1 VERALNLAF
10 LLGLSRCLEEAI
22 HLLLLTIVMVVIALL
37 LVVVFVLCR
46 EGYAWKLFV

>member
-1 VERALNLAF
+1 VE
-10 LLGLSRCLEEAI
+10 ETI
-22 HLLLLTIVMVVIALL
+22 PLLLLTIVMVVIAML